1 MSASK
6 QYCNYF
12 FEPVTSSKGFI
23 DLEKTFF
30 KKNWLYSLDDEYII
44 FNVFNSK
51 KVLVAIVGFEY
62 TELPFQLTLQL
73 LEVLPPYRKNKIGQ
87 IIISF
92 GLELH
97 KSLVPDHIR
106 HSFMLIGSKGNARS
120 YYKKLG
126 ANEIVNDIFYFDDDV
141 ANALIQSVKPE
152 WTGIGLMN
160 YLKMSDSLTLFFF
173 QNIN

>member
-12 FEPVTSSKGFI
+12 FEPVTSNNDFI
-23 DLEKTFF
+23 NIEKTFF
-30 KKNWLYSLDDEYII
+30 KKNWVYGLDDEYII

-62 TELPFQLTLQL
+62 MEFPFQLTLQL
-73 LEVLPPYRKNKIGQ
+73 LEVLPPYRKNKIGR

-97 KSLVPDHIR
+97 RSLVPDDIK
-106 HSFMLIGSKGNARS
+106 HSFMLIGSKGNARL

-126 ANEIVNDIFYFDDDV
+126 AKEIVNDIFYFDDDV

-152 WTGIGLMN
+152 WTGIGLVN
-160 YLKMSDSLTLFFF
+160 YLKTSDSLTLFFF